1 MLLLLRS
8 FGREAEVVAP
18 SFLFTAVIL
27 GFLSLVVS
35 WPSVARRFKSSR
47 LLNARKPYSLPA
59 RIGNE
64 NLLILKT
71 MRAGATR

>member
-35 WPSVARRFKSSR
+35 
-47 LLNARKPYSLPA
+47 
-59 RIGNE
+59 
-64 NLLILKT
+64 
-71 MRAGATR
+71 